1 MQLET
6 TATDRISQVISLVM
20 TGVALSSIATLP
32 AWAVELNVL
41 GSPLT
46 IGFSLRWALAGLL
59 VGVAALGTDA
69 VIRTGRVPGTAD
81 WRFTATFW
89 VLPGLVTFAAAIA
102 VPAQF
107 GNLRAWLVS
116 LFLMTG
122 LLTGVLV
129 AEHGTAQLEGQRY
142 RLARLG
148 LNLATYLAAF
158 ALYATIYGMQQ
169 RSLLSA
175 SLVAL
180 VTFPLAL
187 ELLRLTEHELGTTWL
202 LAAVVALVLGELTWA
217 LNALGLSALAGG
229 SLLLLVFYT
238 FTGVAQ
244 QALAGRLNRRIVL
257 EFGAVAAAGLLL
269 LWLASRPAG

>member
-1 MQLET
+1 
-6 TATDRISQVISLVM
+6 
-20 TGVALSSIATLP
+20 
-32 AWAVELNVL
+32 
-41 GSPLT
+41 
-46 IGFSLRWALAGLL
+46 
-59 VGVAALGTDA
+59 
-69 VIRTGRVPGTAD
+69 
-81 WRFTATFW
+81 

-148 LNLATYLAAF
+148 L
-158 ALYATIYGMQQ
+158 
-169 RSLLSA
+169 
-175 SLVAL
+175 
-180 VTFPLAL
+180 
-187 ELLRLTEHELGTTWL
+187 LGTTWL